1 VSSSPARRVLLGL
14 SIGAGVMMLGA
25 PAAWYLARRAASEP
39 PPPLYAMPA
48 FALTNEQGQPVSSS
62 DLDGQVLVASFIFTR
77 CPSVCPRLTARMAR
91 VQRMVEDLPAVH
103 LVSFTVDPAYDTPE
117 RLREYAG
124 RFGQDPAR
132 WTFLTGDV
140 QAVKDA
146 VQAGFRIGY
155 KGEGVDITHGEHMVL
170 VDPQGQI
177 RAYYGTTDED
187 LERLVRDARSL
198 AARAGRS

>member
-1 VSSSPARRVLLGL
+1 VSASPASRVLLGL
-14 SIGAGVMMLGA
+14 AIGAGVMVLGA

-48 FALTNEQGQPVSSS
+48 FALTSEQGRPVSSR
-62 DLDGQVLVASFIFTR
+62 DLEGQVLVANFIFTR
-77 CPSVCPRLTARMAR
+77 CPSVCPRLSARMAR
-91 VQRMVEDLPAVH
+91 VQRMVEEQPAVH
-103 LVSFTVDPAYDTPE
+103 LVSFSVDPTYDTPE
-117 RLREYAG
+117 RLREYAA

-140 QAVKDA
+140 QAVKAA

-155 KGEGVDITHGEHMVL
+155 RGEGVDITHGDHMVL

-177 RAYYGTTDED
+177 RAYYGTSDED
-187 LERLVRDARSL
+187 LERLVRDAGLL